1 MRKIIKIFEISI
13 IVLLAGCS
21 QKDDV
26 ILEQNDNKF
35 ILDNEISEDMISENE
50 LSQNEVPLNEVSE
63 NEMHEIAYYIK
74 PDDIINFD
82 VAFETYRSSMYDAP
96 REVTVGVY
104 NDNFPTELQDIL
116 IYCNDDIKDERDDYW
131 LQYGADCEAIT
142 SKDAGDIP
150 YEEICAAA
158 YKQPNSCLWVLDI
171 DGDGNDEYAAP
182 DSIGKGQYGSSL
194 TIVKYVDGKWTQ
206 IGGHSVLDSM
216 GCMEILNYDN
226 KLYLLMGEILSCW
239 NDDTEIPDLSYWE
252 NDPVLGHDPC
262 WNELEIVKTVTD
274 YTPYE
279 MYSNTRDD
287 SFDYLE
293 NINWETI
300 DDINA
305 ERVNF
310 NLSIWISDSVNFELC
325 YGWEKFNDDEQYLYV
340 VARSYYERTSR
351 EEHDRVLTVLRQTDN
366 GMWEIVRSYYLAA
379 NYDIELVLRE
389 D

>member
-1 MRKIIKIFEISI
+1 MSKILKIFGMSI

-21 QKDDV
+21 QEGDV
-26 ILEQNDNKF
+26 ILGQNENKF
-35 ILDNEISEDMISENE
+35 ILGDDVSGDMISENE
-50 LSQNEVPLNEVSE
+50 LSQNELSLNEVSE
-63 NEMHEIAYYIK
+63 NEMLEITYYIE

-82 VAFETYRSSMYDAP
+82 VAFETYWGSMYDAP
-96 REVTVGVY
+96 REVTVGDY

-131 LQYGADCEAIT
+131 MQYEADCEEIT
-142 SKDAGDIP
+142 SKNAGDIP

-171 DGDGNDEYAAP
+171 DGDGNNEYAVP
-182 DSIGKGQYGSSL
+182 DLIGTGQYGSSL
-194 TIVKYVDGKWTQ
+194 TIVKYVDDKWTQ
-206 IGGHSVLDSM
+206 IGGHNVLDST

-226 KLYLLMGEILSCW
+226 KFYLLMGEILSCW
-239 NDDTEIPDLSYWE
+239 NNDTEIPNLSYWE
-252 NDPVLGHDPC
+252 NDLVLGQDPC
-262 WNELEIVKTVTD
+262 WYELEIVKTVTN

-279 MYSNTRDD
+279 MYSNTQED

-300 DDINA
+300 EDINA
-305 ERVNF
+305 ERVNL
-310 NLSIWISDSVNFELC
+310 NLSTWITNSINFELC

-351 EEHDRVLTVLRQTDN
+351 EEHDGVLTVLHQTDN
-366 GMWEIVRSYYLAA
+366 GMWEIVKSYYLAA
-379 NYDIELVLRE
+379 NYDIKLMLRE
-389 D
+389 N